1 MRSHCMR
8 ERHSSGQLNWQST
21 GKRCDPAPAGLR
33 VTSSQFSAKVNFEK
47 SWEKRM
53 GVQAADWAPGDQD
66 GCRDLQAGRSVDNLS
81 ACCFIFLKT
90 VLINPGHLCFLISL
104 PSFSVLFCRE

>member
-33 VTSSQFSAKVNFEK
+33 VTSPQFSVKETFEK

-66 GCRDLQAGRSVDNLS
+66 GCRDLQAGRSESICNETR
-81 ACCFIFLKT
+81 FYI
-90 VLINPGHLCFLISL
+90 I
-104 PSFSVLFCRE
+104 REFT